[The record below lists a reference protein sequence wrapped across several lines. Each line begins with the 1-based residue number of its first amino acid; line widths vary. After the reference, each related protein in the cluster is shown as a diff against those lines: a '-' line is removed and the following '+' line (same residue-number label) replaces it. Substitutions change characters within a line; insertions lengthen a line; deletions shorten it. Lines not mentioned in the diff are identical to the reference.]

1 MSQKQKCEEEP
12 GVPRSAKGR
21 IASGEGRASAKALRQ
36 AGGEPS
42 WTWPLVRR
50 GHLCFSCSAALGV
63 VVRMVGV
70 EEEGPPTRVRGKATS
85 AWTRV
90 ASREVIFLW

>member
-21 IASGEGRASAKALRQ
+21 IASEEGWASAKALRQ
-36 AGGEPS
+36 GGGEPG
-42 WTWPLVRR
+42 WTWPLVRL
-50 GHLCFSCSAALGV
+50 GHVRFSCSAALGV
-63 VVRMVGV
+63 VARMVGV

-90 ASREVIFLW
+90 ASREVTLLW